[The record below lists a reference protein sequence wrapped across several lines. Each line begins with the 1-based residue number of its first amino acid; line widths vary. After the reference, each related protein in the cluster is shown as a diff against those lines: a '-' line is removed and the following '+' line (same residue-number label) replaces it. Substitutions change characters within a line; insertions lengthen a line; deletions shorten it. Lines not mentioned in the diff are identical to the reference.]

1 MEERLDKDNESYL
14 DELLETIGQEPPYE
28 TNRRKKAT
36 ARAKKSKMSSA
47 DVTIDSLDE
56 EFNLDDLDDSF
67 LDDVDLDELISLT
80 NADSG
85 KSGQKAAEVNL
96 TDSEKADNLDNVETA
111 IGEVEDTQVAEE
123 DSTLGEMPEE
133 DTYTDVGE
141 APVAKATSDLDEEPA
156 LRGLDN
162 VAEEKPA
169 SNEENVETAEETGDE
184 IGSELGVGLG
194 EEIGTEIGSDVGEEI
209 GTEIGEEIGTEIG
222 AEIGTEIGAEVG
234 TEIGEEIGTE
244 IGAEIG
250 TEIGDEIGTEI
261 GAETEPVAN
270 GAEGFTPESVS
281 DDIKSA
287 DAYSESDKTSAPD
300 INALDDIGAPEVLS
314 DKEIASKKSSKKG
327 KTGKKGGD
335 KKGLFSV
342 IFQKLFANV
351 PLTEEEIA
359 AIPTPEQEEAA
370 KKEKEAE
377 AAKKKEDKKAAA
389 EADKKKKAE
398 EAKKK
403 AADNKAKKAA
413 KDAAKKAAK
422 KEAELKRL
430 RAEALE
436 QPEGKIN
443 KAGATIIL
451 LFFVVAAAV
460 VIIGT
465 NIFSYDI
472 SIADATHKF
481 GNHKYTEA
489 YEGIR
494 GLDIKEKD
502 MLIHDKIYT
511 VMFVNKQ
518 LNSYNN
524 FFAMGDY
531 SSALDSLIKGLSRY
545 DKYIALARQLGIHTD
560 LDYVRKQ
567 IMAELQSV
575 YGVDEREALE
585 LMDMTDR
592 QDYSERIYAIVSK
605 LDTKAIE
612 AEKDKD
618 ELVP

>member
-111 IGEVEDTQVAEE
+111 TGEVEDTQAVKE

-133 DTYTDVGE
+133 GTYTDVGE
-141 APVAKATSDLDEEPA
+141 APVAKAPSDFDEEPA
-156 LRGLDN
+156 LRGLDD
-162 VAEEKPA
+162 VADENQA
-169 SNEENVETAEETGDE
+169 SNEEDIETAEEIGDE
-184 IGSELGVGLG
+184 IGSELGVELG
-194 EEIGTEIGSDVGEEI
+194 EEIGTETGSDVGEEI

-222 AEIGTEIGAEVG
+222 
-234 TEIGEEIGTE
+234 
-244 IGAEIG
+244 
-250 TEIGDEIGTEI
+250 TEIGDETGTGI
-261 GAETEPVAN
+261 GAEAEPYDS
-270 GAEGFTPESVS
+270 GAEGIVPDGASGDTKP
-281 DDIKSA
+281 D
-287 DAYSESDKTSAPD
+287 DAYSESDKASAPD

-314 DKEIASKKSSKKG
+314 DKEIASNKSSKKG

>member
-111 IGEVEDTQVAEE
+111 TGEVEDTQAVKE

-133 DTYTDVGE
+133 GTYTDVGE
-141 APVAKATSDLDEEPA
+141 APVAKAPSDFDEEPA
-156 LRGLDN
+156 LRGLDD
-162 VAEEKPA
+162 VADENQA
-169 SNEENVETAEETGDE
+169 SNEEDIETAEEIGDE
-184 IGSELGVGLG
+184 IGSELGVELG

-250 TEIGDEIGTEI
+250 TEIGS
-261 GAETEPVAN
+261 ETEPVAN
-270 GAEGFTPESVS
+270 GAEGLAPESVS
-281 DDIKSA
+281 GDTKPG

-314 DKEIASKKSSKKG
+314 DKEIASNKSSKKG

>member
-111 IGEVEDTQVAEE
+111 TGEVEDTQAVKE

-133 DTYTDVGE
+133 GTYTDVGE

-169 SNEENVETAEETGDE
+169 SNEENLETAEETGDE
-184 IGSELGVGLG
+184 IGSELGVELG
-194 EEIGTEIGSDVGEEI
+194 EEIGTETGSDVGEEI
-209 GTEIGEEIGTEIG
+209 GTEIGEEIGD
-222 AEIGTEIGAEVG
+222 EIGAEVG

-244 IGAEIG
+244 IG
-250 TEIGDEIGTEI
+250 TEIGDETGTGI
-261 GAETEPVAN
+261 GAETEPYDN
-270 GAEGFTPESVS
+270 GAESIAPDGASGDTKP
-281 DDIKSA
+281 D
-287 DAYSESDKTSAPD
+287 DAYSESDKASAPD

-314 DKEIASKKSSKKG
+314 DKEIASNKSSKKG

>member
-36 ARAKKSKMSSA
+36 AKAKKSKMSSA

-111 IGEVEDTQVAEE
+111 TGEVEDTQAVKE

-133 DTYTDVGE
+133 GTYTDVGE
-141 APVAKATSDLDEEPA
+141 APVAKAPSDFDEEPA
-156 LRGLDN
+156 LRGLDD
-162 VAEEKPA
+162 VADENQASSEED
-169 SNEENVETAEETGDE
+169 VETAEEIGDE
-184 IGSELGVGLG
+184 IGSELGVELG
-194 EEIGTEIGSDVGEEI
+194 EEIGTETGSDVGEEI
-209 GTEIGEEIGTEIG
+209 GNEIGE
-222 AEIGTEIGAEVG
+222 EIGTEIGAEVG

-244 IGAEIG
+244 IG
-250 TEIGDEIGTEI
+250 TEIGDETGTEV
-261 GAETEPVAN
+261 GAEAEPYDSGVKGSAPD
-270 GAEGFTPESVS
+270 GASGDTKP
-281 DDIKSA
+281 D
-287 DAYSESDKTSAPD
+287 DAYSESDKASAPD

-314 DKEIASKKSSKKG
+314 DKEIASNKSSKKG

>member
-111 IGEVEDTQVAEE
+111 TGEVEDTQAVKE

-133 DTYTDVGE
+133 E
-141 APVAKATSDLDEEPA
+141 APVAKAPSDFDEEPA
-156 LRGLDN
+156 LRGLDD
-162 VAEEKPA
+162 VADENQA
-169 SNEENVETAEETGDE
+169 SNEEDIETAEEIGDE
-184 IGSELGVGLG
+184 IGSELGVELG
-194 EEIGTEIGSDVGEEI
+194 EEIGTGIGSDVGEEI
-209 GTEIGEEIGTEIG
+209 GTEIGEEIG
-222 AEIGTEIGAEVG
+222 AEIGAEVG

-244 IGAEIG
+244 IG
-250 TEIGDEIGTEI
+250 TEIGDETGTGI
-261 GAETEPVAN
+261 GAETEPYDS
-270 GAEGFTPESVS
+270 GAEGIAPDGASGDTKP
-281 DDIKSA
+281 D
-287 DAYSESDKTSAPD
+287 DAYSESDKASAPD

-314 DKEIASKKSSKKG
+314 DKEIASNKSSKKS

>member
-96 TDSEKADNLDNVETA
+96 TDSEKADNLDNVEAAT
-111 IGEVEDTQVAEE
+111 GEVEDTQAAKE

-133 DTYTDVGE
+133 GTYTDVGE
-141 APVAKATSDLDEEPA
+141 APVAKAPSDLDEESA
-156 LRGLDN
+156 LRGLGDVSDEN
-162 VAEEKPA
+162 QA
-169 SNEENVETAEETGDE
+169 SNEEDVETAEEIGDE
-184 IGSELGVGLG
+184 IGSELGVELG
-194 EEIGTEIGSDVGEEI
+194 EEIGTGIGSDVGEEI
-209 GTEIGEEIGTEIG
+209 GTEIGEDIG
-222 AEIGTEIGAEVG
+222 AEIGAEVG

-244 IGAEIG
+244 IG
-250 TEIGDEIGTEI
+250 TEIGDETGTGI
-261 GAETEPVAN
+261 GAETEPYDN
-270 GAEGFTPESVS
+270 GAESIAPDGASGDTKP
-281 DDIKSA
+281 D
-287 DAYSESDKTSAPD
+287 DAYSESDKASAPD

-314 DKEIASKKSSKKG
+314 DKEIASNKSSKKG

>member
-36 ARAKKSKMSSA
+36 AKAKKSKMSSA

-111 IGEVEDTQVAEE
+111 TGEVEDTQAAEE

-133 DTYTDVGE
+133 GTYTDVGE
-141 APVAKATSDLDEEPA
+141 APVAKAPSDFDEEPA
-156 LRGLDN
+156 LRGLDD
-162 VAEEKPA
+162 VADENQASSEED
-169 SNEENVETAEETGDE
+169 VETAEEIGDE
-184 IGSELGVGLG
+184 IGSELGVELG
-194 EEIGTEIGSDVGEEI
+194 EEIGTETGSDVGEEI

-222 AEIGTEIGAEVG
+222 
-234 TEIGEEIGTE
+234 
-244 IGAEIG
+244 
-250 TEIGDEIGTEI
+250 TEIGDETGTGI
-261 GAETEPVAN
+261 GAEAEPYDSGVN
-270 GAEGFTPESVS
+270 GIAS
-281 DDIKSA
+281 DGASGDTKPD
-287 DAYSESDKTSAPD
+287 DAYSESDKASAPD

-314 DKEIASKKSSKKG
+314 DKEIASNKSSKKG

>member
-80 NADSG
+80 NADPG

-111 IGEVEDTQVAEE
+111 TGEVEDTQAVKE
-123 DSTLGEMPEE
+123 DSALGEMPEE
-133 DTYTDVGE
+133 GTYTDVGE
-141 APVAKATSDLDEEPA
+141 APVAKAPSDLDEAPA
-156 LRGLDN
+156 LRGLDDVSDEN
-162 VAEEKPA
+162 QV
-169 SNEENVETAEETGDE
+169 SNEEDVETAEEIGDE
-184 IGSELGVGLG
+184 IGSELGVELG
-194 EEIGTEIGSDVGEEI
+194 EEIGTETGSDVGEEI
-209 GTEIGEEIGTEIG
+209 GAEIGEEIG
-222 AEIGTEIGAEVG
+222 AEIGAEVG

-244 IGAEIG
+244 IG
-250 TEIGDEIGTEI
+250 TEIGDETGSGI
-261 GAETEPVAN
+261 GAEAEPYDS
-270 GAEGFTPESVS
+270 GAEGIAPDGASGDTKP
-281 DDIKSA
+281 D
-287 DAYSESDKTSAPD
+287 DAYSESDKASAPD

-314 DKEIASKKSSKKG
+314 DKEIASNKSSKKG

>member
-36 ARAKKSKMSSA
+36 AKAKKSKMSSA

-111 IGEVEDTQVAEE
+111 IGEVEDTQAAEE
-123 DSTLGEMPEE
+123 DSALGEVPEE

-162 VAEEKPA
+162 VADENQA
-169 SNEENVETAEETGDE
+169 SNEEDIETAEEIGDE
-184 IGSELGVGLG
+184 IGSELGVELG
-194 EEIGTEIGSDVGEEI
+194 EEIGTGIGSDVGEEI
-209 GTEIGEEIGTEIG
+209 GTEIGEEIG
-222 AEIGTEIGAEVG
+222 AEIGAEVG

-244 IGAEIG
+244 IG
-250 TEIGDEIGTEI
+250 TEIGDETGTGI
-261 GAETEPVAN
+261 GAETEPYDS
-270 GAEGFTPESVS
+270 GAEGIAPDGASGDTKP
-281 DDIKSA
+281 D
-287 DAYSESDKTSAPD
+287 DAYSESDKASAPD

-314 DKEIASKKSSKKG
+314 DKEIAFNKSSKKG

>member
-36 ARAKKSKMSSA
+36 AKAKKSKMSSA

-111 IGEVEDTQVAEE
+111 TGEVEDTQVAEE

-133 DTYTDVGE
+133 GTYTDVGE
-141 APVAKATSDLDEEPA
+141 APVAKAPSDFDEEPA
-156 LRGLDN
+156 LRGLDD
-162 VAEEKPA
+162 VADENQA
-169 SNEENVETAEETGDE
+169 SNEEDIETAEEIGDE
-184 IGSELGVGLG
+184 IGSELGVELG
-194 EEIGTEIGSDVGEEI
+194 EEIGTETGSDVGEEI
-209 GTEIGEEIGTEIG
+209 GAEIGEEIG
-222 AEIGTEIGAEVG
+222 AEIGAEVG

-244 IGAEIG
+244 IG
-250 TEIGDEIGTEI
+250 TEIGDETGTGI
-261 GAETEPVAN
+261 GAEAEPYDS
-270 GAEGFTPESVS
+270 GAEGIAPDGASGDTKP
-281 DDIKSA
+281 D
-287 DAYSESDKTSAPD
+287 DAYSESDKASATD

-314 DKEIASKKSSKKG
+314 DKEIASNKSSKKG

>member
-111 IGEVEDTQVAEE
+111 TGEVEDTQAVKE

-133 DTYTDVGE
+133 GTYTDVGE
-141 APVAKATSDLDEEPA
+141 APVAKAPSDFDEEPA
-156 LRGLDN
+156 LRGLDD
-162 VAEEKPA
+162 VADENQASSEED
-169 SNEENVETAEETGDE
+169 VETAEEIGDE
-184 IGSELGVGLG
+184 IGSELGVELG
-194 EEIGTEIGSDVGEEI
+194 EEIGTETGSDVGEEI

-222 AEIGTEIGAEVG
+222 
-234 TEIGEEIGTE
+234 
-244 IGAEIG
+244 
-250 TEIGDEIGTEI
+250 TEIGDETGTGI
-261 GAETEPVAN
+261 GAEAEPYDSGAN
-270 GAEGFTPESVS
+270 GIVPDGASGDTKP
-281 DDIKSA
+281 D
-287 DAYSESDKTSAPD
+287 DAYSESDKASAPD

-314 DKEIASKKSSKKG
+314 DKEIASNKSSKKG

>member
-111 IGEVEDTQVAEE
+111 TGEVEDTQAAKE

-133 DTYTDVGE
+133 GTYTDVGE
-141 APVAKATSDLDEEPA
+141 ATVAKAPSDLDEEPA
-156 LRGLDN
+156 LRGLDD
-162 VAEEKPA
+162 VADENQA
-169 SNEENVETAEETGDE
+169 SNEEDVETAEEVGDE
-184 IGSELGVGLG
+184 IGSELGVELG
-194 EEIGTEIGSDVGEEI
+194 EEIGTGIGSDVGEEI

-222 AEIGTEIGAEVG
+222 AEVG

-244 IGAEIG
+244 IG
-250 TEIGDEIGTEI
+250 TEIGDETGTGI
-261 GAETEPVAN
+261 GAEAEPYDS
-270 GAEGFTPESVS
+270 GAEGIAPDGASGDTKP
-281 DDIKSA
+281 D
-287 DAYSESDKTSAPD
+287 DAYSESDKASATD

-314 DKEIASKKSSKKG
+314 DKEIASNKSSKKG

-389 EADKKKKAE
+389 EADKEKKAE

>member
-111 IGEVEDTQVAEE
+111 TGEVEDTQAVKE

-133 DTYTDVGE
+133 GTYTDVGE
-141 APVAKATSDLDEEPA
+141 ATVAKATSDFDEEPA
-156 LRGLDN
+156 LRGLDD
-162 VAEEKPA
+162 VADENQASSEED
-169 SNEENVETAEETGDE
+169 VETAEEIGDE
-184 IGSELGVGLG
+184 IGSELGVELG
-194 EEIGTEIGSDVGEEI
+194 EEIGTETGSDVGEEI

-222 AEIGTEIGAEVG
+222 
-234 TEIGEEIGTE
+234 
-244 IGAEIG
+244 
-250 TEIGDEIGTEI
+250 TEIGDETGTGI
-261 GAETEPVAN
+261 GAEAEPYDSGVN
-270 GAEGFTPESVS
+270 GIVPDGASGDTKP
-281 DDIKSA
+281 D
-287 DAYSESDKTSAPD
+287 DAYSESDKASAPD

-314 DKEIASKKSSKKG
+314 DKEIASNKSSKKG

>member
-36 ARAKKSKMSSA
+36 AKAKKSKMSSA

-111 IGEVEDTQVAEE
+111 TGEVEDTQAVKE

-133 DTYTDVGE
+133 GTYTDVGE
-141 APVAKATSDLDEEPA
+141 APVAKAPSDLDEEPA

-169 SNEENVETAEETGDE
+169 SNEENLETAEETGDE

-194 EEIGTEIGSDVGEEI
+194 EEIGTETGSDVGEEI

-222 AEIGTEIGAEVG
+222 
-234 TEIGEEIGTE
+234 
-244 IGAEIG
+244 
-250 TEIGDEIGTEI
+250 TEIGDETGTGI
-261 GAETEPVAN
+261 GAEAEPYDSGVN
-270 GAEGFTPESVS
+270 GIAS
-281 DDIKSA
+281 DGASGDTKPD
-287 DAYSESDKTSAPD
+287 DAYSESDKASAPD

-314 DKEIASKKSSKKG
+314 DKEIASNKSSKKS

-511 VMFVNKQ
+511 VMFVHKQ

>member
-111 IGEVEDTQVAEE
+111 TGEVEDTQAVKE

-133 DTYTDVGE
+133 GTYTDVGE
-141 APVAKATSDLDEEPA
+141 APVAKAPSDFDEEPA
-156 LRGLDN
+156 LRGLDD
-162 VAEEKPA
+162 VADENQASSEED
-169 SNEENVETAEETGDE
+169 VETAEEIGDE
-184 IGSELGVGLG
+184 IGSELGVELG
-194 EEIGTEIGSDVGEEI
+194 EEIGTETGSDVGEEI

-222 AEIGTEIGAEVG
+222 TEIVDETGTGIGAE
-234 TEIGEEIGTE
+234 
-244 IGAEIG
+244 AEPY
-250 TEIGDEIGTEI
+250 DS
-261 GAETEPVAN
+261 
-270 GAEGFTPESVS
+270 GAEGIVPDGASGDTKP
-281 DDIKSA
+281 D
-287 DAYSESDKTSAPD
+287 DAYSESDKASAPD

-314 DKEIASKKSSKKG
+314 DKEIASNKSSKKG

>member
-184 IGSELGVGLG
+184 IGSELGVELG
-194 EEIGTEIGSDVGEEI
+194 EEIGTEIGSDVGE
-209 GTEIGEEIGTEIG
+209 
-222 AEIGTEIGAEVG
+222 EIGTEIGAEVG

-244 IGAEIG
+244 IGS
-250 TEIGDEIGTEI
+250 EIGDEIGTEI
-261 GAETEPVAN
+261 GSETEPVAN
-270 GAEGFTPESVS
+270 GAEGLAPESVS

-287 DAYSESDKTSAPD
+287 DAYSESDKAFAPD

-314 DKEIASKKSSKKG
+314 DKEIASNKSSKKG

>member
-1 MEERLDKDNESYL
+1 MDKDNESYL

-36 ARAKKSKMSSA
+36 AKAKKSKMSSA

-96 TDSEKADNLDNVETA
+96 TDSEKADNLDSEADT
-111 IGEVEDTQVAEE
+111 GEVEAAKAAKDIA
-123 DSTLGEMPEE
+123 LGEVSEE
-133 DTYTDVGE
+133 GTYIDDEE
-141 APVAKATSDLDEEPA
+141 APVKEASSDLDEEA
-156 LRGLDN
+156 ASTGLDN
-162 VAEEKPA
+162 VAEEIPA

-250 TEIGDEIGTEI
+250 TEIGS
-261 GAETEPVAN
+261 ETEPVAN
-270 GAEGFTPESVS
+270 GAEGLAPESVS
-281 DDIKSA
+281 GDTKPG

-314 DKEIASKKSSKKG
+314 DKEIASNKSSKKG

>member
-111 IGEVEDTQVAEE
+111 TGEVEDTQAVKE

-133 DTYTDVGE
+133 GTYTDVGE
-141 APVAKATSDLDEEPA
+141 APVAKAPSDFDEEPA
-156 LRGLDN
+156 LRGLDD
-162 VAEEKPA
+162 VADENQASSEED
-169 SNEENVETAEETGDE
+169 VETAEEIGDE
-184 IGSELGVGLG
+184 IGSELGVELGEEIGTGIGSDVG
-194 EEIGTEIGSDVGEEI
+194 EEIGTEIGAEVGAEIGEEI

-222 AEIGTEIGAEVG
+222 
-234 TEIGEEIGTE
+234 
-244 IGAEIG
+244 
-250 TEIGDEIGTEI
+250 TEIGDETGTEI

-314 DKEIASKKSSKKG
+314 DKEIASNKSSKKG

>member
-111 IGEVEDTQVAEE
+111 TGEVEDTQAVKE

-133 DTYTDVGE
+133 GTYTDVGE
-141 APVAKATSDLDEEPA
+141 APVAKAPSDLDEAPA
-156 LRGLDN
+156 LRGLDDVSDEN
-162 VAEEKPA
+162 QA
-169 SNEENVETAEETGDE
+169 SNEEDVETAEEIGDE
-184 IGSELGVGLG
+184 IGSELGVELG
-194 EEIGTEIGSDVGEEI
+194 EEIGTEIGSDVGEEV

-222 AEIGTEIGAEVG
+222 TEVG

-244 IGAEIG
+244 IG
-250 TEIGDEIGTEI
+250 TEIGDETGTEI
-261 GAETEPVAN
+261 GAETEPYDN
-270 GAEGFTPESVS
+270 GAEGLSPESVS
-281 DDIKSA
+281 GDMKPD
-287 DAYSESDKTSAPD
+287 DAYSESDKASAPD

-314 DKEIASKKSSKKG
+314 DKEIASNKSSKKS

-413 KDAAKKAAK
+413 KDVAKKAAK

>member
-36 ARAKKSKMSSA
+36 AKAKKSKMSSA

-111 IGEVEDTQVAEE
+111 TGEVEDTQVAEE

-133 DTYTDVGE
+133 GTYTDVGE

-222 AEIGTEIGAEVG
+222 AEIGTEIG
-234 TEIGEEIGTE
+234 
-244 IGAEIG
+244 
-250 TEIGDEIGTEI
+250 DETGTEI
-261 GAETEPVAN
+261 GAETEPYDN
-270 GAEGFTPESVS
+270 GAEGLAPESVS

-314 DKEIASKKSSKKG
+314 DKEIASNKSSKKG

-335 KKGLFSV
+335 KKGIFSV

>member
-111 IGEVEDTQVAEE
+111 TGEVEDTQAAKE

-133 DTYTDVGE
+133 GTYTDVGE
-141 APVAKATSDLDEEPA
+141 ATVAKAPSDLDEDPA
-156 LRGLDN
+156 LRGLGDVSDEN
-162 VAEEKPA
+162 QA
-169 SNEENVETAEETGDE
+169 SNEEDVETAEEIGDE
-184 IGSELGVGLG
+184 IGSELGVELG
-194 EEIGTEIGSDVGEEI
+194 EEIGTETGSDVGEEI
-209 GTEIGEEIGTEIG
+209 GAEIGEEIG
-222 AEIGTEIGAEVG
+222 AEIGAEVG

-244 IGAEIG
+244 IG
-250 TEIGDEIGTEI
+250 TEIGDETGTGI
-261 GAETEPVAN
+261 GAEAEPYDS
-270 GAEGFTPESVS
+270 GAEGIAPDGASGDTKP
-281 DDIKSA
+281 D
-287 DAYSESDKTSAPD
+287 DAYSESDKASAPD

-314 DKEIASKKSSKKG
+314 DKEIASNKSSKKG

>member
-96 TDSEKADNLDNVETA
+96 TDSEKADNLDSEADT
-111 IGEVEDTQVAEE
+111 GEVEAAKAAKDIA
-123 DSTLGEMPEE
+123 LGEVSEE
-133 DTYTDVGE
+133 GTYIDDEE
-141 APVAKATSDLDEEPA
+141 APVKEASSDLDEEA
-156 LRGLDN
+156 ASTGLDN
-162 VAEEKPA
+162 VAEEIPA

-250 TEIGDEIGTEI
+250 TEIGS
-261 GAETEPVAN
+261 ETEPVAN
-270 GAEGFTPESVS
+270 GAEGLAPESVS
-281 DDIKSA
+281 GDTKPG

-314 DKEIASKKSSKKG
+314 DKEIASNKSSKKG

>member
-111 IGEVEDTQVAEE
+111 TGEVEDTQAAKE

-133 DTYTDVGE
+133 GTYTDVGE
-141 APVAKATSDLDEEPA
+141 ATVAKAPSDLDEEPA
-156 LRGLDN
+156 LRGLDD
-162 VAEEKPA
+162 VADENQA
-169 SNEENVETAEETGDE
+169 SNEEDVETAEEVGDE
-184 IGSELGVGLG
+184 IGSELGVELG
-194 EEIGTEIGSDVGEEI
+194 EEIGTGIGSDVGEEI

-222 AEIGTEIGAEVG
+222 AEVG

-244 IGAEIG
+244 IG
-250 TEIGDEIGTEI
+250 TEIGDETGTGI
-261 GAETEPVAN
+261 GAEAEPYDS
-270 GAEGFTPESVS
+270 GAESIAPDGASGDTKP
-281 DDIKSA
+281 DD
-287 DAYSESDKTSAPD
+287 DYSESDKASAPD

-314 DKEIASKKSSKKG
+314 DKEIASNKSSKKG

>member
-36 ARAKKSKMSSA
+36 AKAKKSKMSSA

-111 IGEVEDTQVAEE
+111 TGEVEDTQAVKE
-123 DSTLGEMPEE
+123 DSALGEMPEE
-133 DTYTDVGE
+133 GTYTDVEE
-141 APVAKATSDLDEEPA
+141 ATVAKAPSDLDEEPA
-156 LRGLDN
+156 LRGLDD
-162 VAEEKPA
+162 VADENQA
-169 SNEENVETAEETGDE
+169 SNEEDVETAEEIGDE
-184 IGSELGVGLG
+184 IGSELGVELG
-194 EEIGTEIGSDVGEEI
+194 EEIGTETGSDVGEEI
-209 GTEIGEEIGTEIG
+209 GTEIGEEIG
-222 AEIGTEIGAEVG
+222 AEIGAEVG

-244 IGAEIG
+244 IG
-250 TEIGDEIGTEI
+250 TEIGDETGTEI
-261 GAETEPVAN
+261 GAETEPYDN
-270 GAEGFTPESVS
+270 GAEGLAPESVS
-281 DDIKSA
+281 DDTKPA
-287 DAYSESDKTSAPD
+287 DAYSESDKASAPD
-300 INALDDIGAPEVLS
+300 INAFDDIGAPEVLS
-314 DKEIASKKSSKKG
+314 DKEIASNKSSKKG

-335 KKGLFSV
+335 KKGIFSV

>member
-111 IGEVEDTQVAEE
+111 TGEVEDTQAVKE

-133 DTYTDVGE
+133 GTYTDVGE
-141 APVAKATSDLDEEPA
+141 APVAKAPSDLDEDPA
-156 LRGLDN
+156 LRGLGDVSDEN
-162 VAEEKPA
+162 QA
-169 SNEENVETAEETGDE
+169 SNEEDVETAEEIGDE
-184 IGSELGVGLG
+184 IGSELGVELG
-194 EEIGTEIGSDVGEEI
+194 EEIGTETGSDVGEEI

-222 AEIGTEIGAEVG
+222 
-234 TEIGEEIGTE
+234 
-244 IGAEIG
+244 
-250 TEIGDEIGTEI
+250 TEIGDETGTGI
-261 GAETEPVAN
+261 GAEAEPYDS
-270 GAEGFTPESVS
+270 GAEGIVPDGASGDTKS
-281 DDIKSA
+281 D
-287 DAYSESDKTSAPD
+287 DAYSESDKASAPD

-314 DKEIASKKSSKKG
+314 DKEIASNKSSKKG

-413 KDAAKKAAK
+413 KDAAK

>member
-36 ARAKKSKMSSA
+36 AKAKKSKMSSA

-111 IGEVEDTQVAEE
+111 TGEVEDTQAVKE

-133 DTYTDVGE
+133 GTYTDVGE
-141 APVAKATSDLDEEPA
+141 APVAKAPSDFDEESA
-156 LRGLDN
+156 LRGLGDVSDEN
-162 VAEEKPA
+162 QA
-169 SNEENVETAEETGDE
+169 SNEEDVKTAEEIGDE
-184 IGSELGVGLG
+184 IGSELGVELG
-194 EEIGTEIGSDVGEEI
+194 EEIGTETGSDVGEEI
-209 GTEIGEEIGTEIG
+209 GTEIGEEIGD
-222 AEIGTEIGAEVG
+222 EIGAEVG

-244 IGAEIG
+244 IG
-250 TEIGDEIGTEI
+250 TEIGDETGTEI
-261 GAETEPVAN
+261 GSETEPLAN
-270 GAEGFTPESVS
+270 DAEGFTPESVS
-281 DDIKSA
+281 GDTKPG

-314 DKEIASKKSSKKG
+314 DKEIASNKSSKKG

-377 AAKKKEDKKAAA
+377 AVKKKEDKKAAA

-472 SIADATHKF
+472 SIADATHKV

>member
-111 IGEVEDTQVAEE
+111 TGEVEDTQAVKE

-133 DTYTDVGE
+133 GTYTDVGE

-169 SNEENVETAEETGDE
+169 SNEENLETAEETGDE
-184 IGSELGVGLG
+184 IGSELGVELG
-194 EEIGTEIGSDVGEEI
+194 EEIGTETGSDVGEEI
-209 GTEIGEEIGTEIG
+209 GTEIG
-222 AEIGTEIGAEVG
+222 
-234 TEIGEEIGTE
+234 
-244 IGAEIG
+244 
-250 TEIGDEIGTEI
+250 D
-261 GAETEPVAN
+261 
-270 GAEGFTPESVS
+270 
-281 DDIKSA
+281 
-287 DAYSESDKTSAPD
+287 DAYSESDKASAPD

-314 DKEIASKKSSKKG
+314 DKEIASNKSSKKG

>member
-111 IGEVEDTQVAEE
+111 TGEVEDTQAVKE

-133 DTYTDVGE
+133 GTYTDVGE
-141 APVAKATSDLDEEPA
+141 ATVAKAPSDLDEEPA
-156 LRGLDN
+156 LRGLDD
-162 VAEEKPA
+162 VADENQA
-169 SNEENVETAEETGDE
+169 SNEEDVETAEEIGDE
-184 IGSELGVGLG
+184 IGSELGVELG
-194 EEIGTEIGSDVGEEI
+194 EEIGTGIGSDVGEEI

-222 AEIGTEIGAEVG
+222 AEVG

-244 IGAEIG
+244 IG
-250 TEIGDEIGTEI
+250 TEIGDETGTGI
-261 GAETEPVAN
+261 GAEAEPYDS
-270 GAEGFTPESVS
+270 GAEGIAPDGASGDTKP
-281 DDIKSA
+281 DD
-287 DAYSESDKTSAPD
+287 DYSESDKASAPD

-314 DKEIASKKSSKKG
+314 DKEIASNKSSKKG

>member
-1 MEERLDKDNESYL
+1 MDKDNESYL
-14 DELLETIGQEPPYE
+14 DGLLETLGQEPPYE
-28 TNRRKKAT
+28 TDRRRKAT
-36 ARAKKSKMSSA
+36 ERAKSGKSKTSSG
-47 DVTIDSLDE
+47 DVTIDSLEE

-67 LDDVDLDELISLT
+67 LEDIELDDLVSPLE
-80 NADSG
+80 
-85 KSGQKAAEVNL
+85 
-96 TDSEKADNLDNVETA
+96 EKAESKKDDSREIFVEPVEEQGAEEIVPEENLEDMQEAEAVQP
-111 IGEVEDTQVAEE
+111 VEDDSDLEETDTATEE
-123 DSTLGEMPEE
+123 D
-133 DTYTDVGE
+133 
-141 APVAKATSDLDEEPA
+141 ADESAWSAIEVSES
-156 LRGLDN
+156 G
-162 VAEEKPA
+162 
-169 SNEENVETAEETGDE
+169 VESGDETG
-184 IGSELGVGLG
+184 S
-194 EEIGTEIGSDVGEEI
+194 
-209 GTEIGEEIGTEIG
+209 EIG
-222 AEIGTEIGAEVG
+222 AEIGDELGVELGSEID
-234 TEIGEEIGTE
+234 EEPADSSKE
-244 IGAEIG
+244 DEEDAEIDFEEASAT
-250 TEIGDEIGTEI
+250 TEE
-261 GAETEPVAN
+261 EPLPIVN
-270 GAEGFTPESVS
+270 PLE
-281 DDIKSA
+281 DM
-287 DAYSESDKTSAPD
+287 
-300 INALDDIGAPEVLS
+300 GAPEVLS
-314 DKEIASKKSSKKG
+314 DKEIKSQKSVKKNKSAKKSD
-327 KTGKKGGD
+327 TE
-335 KKGLFSV
+335 KKGLFTRL
-342 IFQKLFANV
+342 FHKLFANI
-351 PLTEEEIA
+351 PLTEEELA

-377 AAKKKEDKKAAA
+377 AAKKKEEKKAAA
-389 EADKKKKAE
+389 DANKKKKAE

-443 KAGATIIL
+443 KAGAIIIF
-451 LFFVVAAAV
+451 LFFIVAAAV
-460 VIIGT
+460 VIVGT

-472 SIADATHKF
+472 SIADATYKF
-481 GNHKYTEA
+481 GNRKYTEA

-502 MLIHDKIYT
+502 MEIHDKIYT

-567 IMAELQSV
+567 IMAELQKV
-575 YGVDEREALE
+575 YGVSEREALE
-585 LMDMTDR
+585 LMEMTDR
-592 QDYSERIYAIVSK
+592 QEYSERIYEIVSK

-612 AEKDKD
+612 AQKERD

>member
-111 IGEVEDTQVAEE
+111 TGEVEDTQAVKE

-133 DTYTDVGE
+133 GTYTDVGE
-141 APVAKATSDLDEEPA
+141 APVAKAPSDFDEEPA
-156 LRGLDN
+156 LRGLDD
-162 VAEEKPA
+162 VADENQASSEED
-169 SNEENVETAEETGDE
+169 VETAEEIGDE
-184 IGSELGVGLG
+184 IGSELGVELG
-194 EEIGTEIGSDVGEEI
+194 EEIGTETGSDVGEEI

-222 AEIGTEIGAEVG
+222 
-234 TEIGEEIGTE
+234 
-244 IGAEIG
+244 
-250 TEIGDEIGTEI
+250 TEIGDETGTGI
-261 GAETEPVAN
+261 GAEAEPYDS
-270 GAEGFTPESVS
+270 GAEGIVPDGASGDTKP
-281 DDIKSA
+281 D
-287 DAYSESDKTSAPD
+287 DAYSESDKASAPD

-314 DKEIASKKSSKKG
+314 DKEIASNKSSKKG

-413 KDAAKKAAK
+413 KDAAK

>member
-96 TDSEKADNLDNVETA
+96 TDSEKADNLDNVEAAT
-111 IGEVEDTQVAEE
+111 GEVEDTQAAKE

-133 DTYTDVGE
+133 GTYTDVGE
-141 APVAKATSDLDEEPA
+141 APVAKAPSDLDEESA
-156 LRGLDN
+156 LRGLGDVSDEN
-162 VAEEKPA
+162 QA
-169 SNEENVETAEETGDE
+169 SNEEDVETAEEIGDE
-184 IGSELGVGLG
+184 IGSELGVELG
-194 EEIGTEIGSDVGEEI
+194 EEIGTETGSDVGEEI
-209 GTEIGEEIGTEIG
+209 GTEIGEDIG
-222 AEIGTEIGAEVG
+222 AEIGAEVG

-244 IGAEIG
+244 IG
-250 TEIGDEIGTEI
+250 TEIGDETGTGI
-261 GAETEPVAN
+261 GAETEPYDN
-270 GAEGFTPESVS
+270 GAEGIVPDGASGDTKP
-281 DDIKSA
+281 D
-287 DAYSESDKTSAPD
+287 DAYSESDKASAPD

-314 DKEIASKKSSKKG
+314 DKEIASNKSSKKG

-592 QDYSERIYAIVSK
+592 QGYSERIYAIVSK

>member
-56 EFNLDDLDDSF
+56 EFKLDDLDDSF

-111 IGEVEDTQVAEE
+111 TGEVEDTQAVKE

-133 DTYTDVGE
+133 GTYTDVGE
-141 APVAKATSDLDEEPA
+141 APVAKAPSDFDEEPA
-156 LRGLDN
+156 LRGLDD
-162 VAEEKPA
+162 VADENQA
-169 SNEENVETAEETGDE
+169 SNEEDIETAEEIGDE
-184 IGSELGVGLG
+184 IGSELGVELG
-194 EEIGTEIGSDVGEEI
+194 EEIGTGIGSDVGEEI
-209 GTEIGEEIGTEIG
+209 GTEIGEEIG
-222 AEIGTEIGAEVG
+222 AEIGAEVG

-244 IGAEIG
+244 IG
-250 TEIGDEIGTEI
+250 TEIGDETGTGI
-261 GAETEPVAN
+261 GAETEPYDS
-270 GAEGFTPESVS
+270 GAEGIAS
-281 DDIKSA
+281 DGASGDTKPD
-287 DAYSESDKTSAPD
+287 DAYSESDKASAPD

-314 DKEIASKKSSKKG
+314 DKEIASNKSSKKS

>member
-96 TDSEKADNLDNVETA
+96 TDSEKADNLDNVEAAT
-111 IGEVEDTQVAEE
+111 GEVEDTQAAKE

-133 DTYTDVGE
+133 GTYTDVGE
-141 APVAKATSDLDEEPA
+141 APVAKAPSDLDEESA
-156 LRGLDN
+156 LRGLGDVSDEN
-162 VAEEKPA
+162 QA
-169 SNEENVETAEETGDE
+169 SNEEDVETAEEIGDE
-184 IGSELGVGLG
+184 IGSELGVELG
-194 EEIGTEIGSDVGEEI
+194 EEIGTETGSDVGEEI

-222 AEIGTEIGAEVG
+222 
-234 TEIGEEIGTE
+234 
-244 IGAEIG
+244 
-250 TEIGDEIGTEI
+250 TEIGDETGTGI
-261 GAETEPVAN
+261 GAEAEPYDS
-270 GAEGFTPESVS
+270 GAEGIVPDGASGDTKP
-281 DDIKSA
+281 D
-287 DAYSESDKTSAPD
+287 DAYSEADKASAPD

-314 DKEIASKKSSKKG
+314 DKEIASNKSSKKG

>member
-111 IGEVEDTQVAEE
+111 TGEVEDTQAAKE

-133 DTYTDVGE
+133 GTYTDVGE
-141 APVAKATSDLDEEPA
+141 APVAKAPSDLDEDPA
-156 LRGLDN
+156 LRGLGDVSDEN
-162 VAEEKPA
+162 QA
-169 SNEENVETAEETGDE
+169 SNEEDVETAEEIGDE
-184 IGSELGVGLG
+184 IGSELGVELG
-194 EEIGTEIGSDVGEEI
+194 EEIGTETGSDVGEEI

-222 AEIGTEIGAEVG
+222 
-234 TEIGEEIGTE
+234 
-244 IGAEIG
+244 
-250 TEIGDEIGTEI
+250 TEIGDETGTGI
-261 GAETEPVAN
+261 GAEAEPYDS
-270 GAEGFTPESVS
+270 GAEGIAPDGASGDTKP
-281 DDIKSA
+281 D
-287 DAYSESDKTSAPD
+287 DAYSESDKASAPD

-314 DKEIASKKSSKKG
+314 DKEIASNKSSKKG

>member
-111 IGEVEDTQVAEE
+111 TGEVEDTQAVKE

-133 DTYTDVGE
+133 GTYTDVGE
-141 APVAKATSDLDEEPA
+141 APVAKAPSDFDEEPA
-156 LRGLDN
+156 LRGLDD
-162 VAEEKPA
+162 VADENQASSEED
-169 SNEENVETAEETGDE
+169 VETAEEIGDE
-184 IGSELGVGLG
+184 IGSELGVELG
-194 EEIGTEIGSDVGEEI
+194 EEIGTETGSDVGEEI

-222 AEIGTEIGAEVG
+222 
-234 TEIGEEIGTE
+234 
-244 IGAEIG
+244 
-250 TEIGDEIGTEI
+250 TEIGDETGTGI
-261 GAETEPVAN
+261 GAETEPYDS
-270 GAEGFTPESVS
+270 GAESIAPDGASGDTKP
-281 DDIKSA
+281 D
-287 DAYSESDKTSAPD
+287 DAYSESDKASAPD

-314 DKEIASKKSSKKG
+314 DKEIASNKSSKKG